1 MADED
6 DAEFEEAAEGQK
18 DMGSMERVLLWIGFD
33 VQVKREEMMAEL
45 GNELSEFLQIKTKR
59 NGDLGK
65 DNGKYY

>member
-18 DMGSMERVLLWIGFD
+18 DMGYMERVLLWIGFD

-45 GNELSEFLQIKTKR
+45 GNELSEF
-59 NGDLGK
+59 
-65 DNGKYY
+65 